1 MKPQFNQNFK
11 RFGGFLVQKVFD
23 SDFSPSLPIRI
34 SKRNRKLKI
43 NCSLKRKKT
52 WISNSYS
59 DKALKCTVVN
69 RALPSLHHDH
79 DANTYEGYLKLR
91 LQSLCKDCTT
101 DYTDCSYILPGKAEQ
116 AYSVTARHATVFWLT
131 SHGQL
136 LHLGVTT
143 FKEILQFQT

>member
-1 MKPQFNQNFK
+1 MTVFWFKKCLILTFLHLFLFAFRRENDNKNKLQFK
-11 RFGGFLVQKVFD
+11 ET
-23 SDFSPSLPIRI
+23 
-34 SKRNRKLKI
+34 
-43 NCSLKRKKT
+43 KT

-136 LHLGVTT
+136 LHLGVNFTT
-143 FKEILQFQT
+143 FKEILQF